1 MFAENW
7 AEAVLGV
14 GGAVLLLLFIYVVM
28 QYITDKIWYT
38 RRKEKT
44 RWAWNKLRIV
54 KTDSVTLE
62 NKEDSNWFPSIKL
75 PKIKFPKIKFED
87 SGWVVLYQV
96 CGVICIVCG
105 IIILSVALDSDD
117 KSSGAEPFI
126 FVASSIL
133 SGLACFFAA
142 HILRLLEK
150 NAHHAERSSELMEK
164 NLELLGAI
172 AQSMSDKDK

>member
-14 GGAVLLLLFIYVVM
+14 GGVVLLPVFVGVGL
-28 QYITDKIWYT
+28 QYIADKIFYA
-38 RRKEKT
+38 RQKIKT
-44 RWAWNKLRIV
+44 RWAWNKFRVV
-54 KTDSVTLE
+54 KDDSGTLE

-96 CGVICIVCG
+96 CGWICIVCG
-105 IIILSVALDSDD
+105 IVILLVALNSDD
-117 KSSGAEPFI
+117 KSSEPFI
-126 FVASSIL
+126 FFASSIL
-133 SGLACFFAA
+133 SGLACFFGA
-142 HILRLLEK
+142 HVLRLLEK

>member
-1 MFAENW
+1 MFAITLESHYW
-7 AEAVLGV
+7 PIYA
-14 GGAVLLLLFIYVVM
+14 LFIILTTVVLVVIFVK
-28 QYITDKIWYT
+28 YKRDKKYYS

-44 RWAWNKLRIV
+44 RWDWGYLQIV
-54 KTDSVTLE
+54 RDDSSTLE
-62 NKEDSNWFPSIKL
+62 NKENSNWFLSIKF
-75 PKIKFPKIKFED
+75 KD

-96 CGVICIVCG
+96 CGVICIVCC
-105 IIILSVALDSDD
+105 IVILLIVLSSDD

-126 FVASSIL
+126 LFASSIL

-150 NAHHAERSSELMEK
+150 NAHHAERSSKLMEK

>member
-7 AEAVLGV
+7 VVAFSLIGGFFILAVFWV
-14 GGAVLLLLFIYVVM
+14 GI
-28 QYITDKIWYT
+28 QYISDKRWYA

-44 RWAWNKLRIV
+44 RWDWNKVRIV
-54 KTDSVTLE
+54 RADSATFE

-75 PKIKFPKIKFED
+75 PKIKFPKIEFKD
-87 SGWVVLYQV
+87 SGWVLLYQV
-96 CGVICIVCG
+96 CGWICIVCG
-105 IIILSVALDSDD
+105 IVILLVALGADD
-117 KSSGAEPFI
+117 KSSEPFI
-126 FVASSIL
+126 FFASSIL
-133 SGLACFFAA
+133 SGLACFFGA
-142 HILRLLEK
+142 HVLRLLEK

>member
-7 AEAVLGV
+7 AVDV
-14 GGAVLLLLFIYVVM
+14 FRFVVAVLLFLFIGTVAL
-28 QYITDKIWYT
+28 YICQKIWYSLYK
-38 RRKEKT
+38 REKS
-44 RWAWNKLRIV
+44 RWDWNQFLLV
-54 KTDSVTLE
+54 KDDSATFE

-105 IIILSVALDSDD
+105 IIILLVALNSDD
-117 KSSGAEPFI
+117 KSSEPFI
-126 FVASSIL
+126 FFASSIL
-133 SGLACFFAA
+133 SGLACFFGA
-142 HILRLLEK
+142 HVLRLLEK